1 MKPWTK
7 ETPRDYS
14 RDFGPNRVA
23 EVFEIGNV
31 WLWRLQHL
39 NTLRP
44 PAFGDCATAATAK
57 ASAMRA
63 AKRLG
68 WL

>member
-14 RDFGPNRVA
+14 RDFGRRRVA

-31 WLWRLQHL
+31 WLWRLQHA
-39 NTLRP
+39 TTRRTR
-44 PAFGDCATAATAK
+44 AFGDRATAATAK